1 MIPVPGGDGPRE
13 RFREA
18 DRGQLLL
25 VSGLVVAVSLVA
37 LVVLLNASIY
47 GENVATRGV
56 EAADG
61 EALEVRAAV
70 VEEAGARL
78 DAANR
83 DGPTTAAD
91 VDAGVDAIDRNLT
104 ARYSSRGGIAAVDLI
119 DTRPG
124 RYFTGSVND
133 STTVTE
139 VDRIRAFSL
148 ANESDLPSTDAA
160 NADAA
165 ALAVVL
171 NDTAADTTHE
181 VYLYENGGDVVV
193 ARGENGSTPTERCR
207 YPVSGEPAALD
218 LTGDRLDGEPCP
230 GIWPEALSDETDG
243 PFHVEFENA
252 DGVDAETTATVGDDA
267 NPTSDTA
274 LTVRDAVY
282 AATIEFRYRTADLR
296 FETPIRVA
304 PGEPDA

>member
-1 MIPVPGGDGPRE
+1 MIPLPDGDGPRE
-13 RFREA
+13 RFRDA

-70 VEEAGARL
+70 VEETGARL

-83 DGPTTAAD
+83 DGSTSDAD
-91 VDAGVDAIDRNLT
+91 VEAGVGAIDRNLT
-104 ARYSSRGGIAAVDLI
+104 ARYASRGGIAAVDLL
-119 DTRPG
+119 DTTSG
-124 RYFTGSVND
+124 QYLTGPVND
-133 STTVTE
+133 STTITE
-139 VDRIRAFSL
+139 VDRIRAFSV
-148 ANESDLPSTDAA
+148 ANESDLPSTEATA
-160 NADAA
+160 FT
-165 ALAVVL
+165 VVL
-171 NDTAADTTHE
+171 NDTAANTTHE
-181 VYLYENGGDVVV
+181 VYLYENGGDAVV

-207 YPVSGEPAALD
+207 CPASGEPVALD
-218 LTGDRLDGEPCP
+218 LTGDRLGGAPCP
-230 GIWPEALSDETDG
+230 AVWPEALSDESDG
-243 PFHVEFENA
+243 PFDIRFENA
-252 DGVDAETTATVGDDA
+252 DGVDAEATATVGTDA
-267 NPTSDTA
+267 NPESDTA

-282 AATIEFRYRTADLR
+282 AATVEFRYRTADLW

>member
-1 MIPVPGGDGPRE
+1 MIPAFDGDDPRE
-13 RFREA
+13 RFRDA

-25 VSGLVVAVSLVA
+25 ISGLVVAVSLVA

-70 VEEAGARL
+70 VEETGARL

-83 DGPTTAAD
+83 DGSTSDAD
-91 VDAGVDAIDRNLT
+91 IEASVDAIDRNLT
-104 ARYSSRGGIAAVDLI
+104 ARYASRGGIAAVDLLS
-119 DTRPG
+119 TTPG
-124 RYFTGSVND
+124 QYLTGSVND
-133 STTVTE
+133 STTIGE
-139 VDRIRAFSL
+139 VDRIRAFSV
-148 ANESDLPSTDAA
+148 ANGSDLPSTE
-160 NADAA
+160 AA
-165 ALAVVL
+165 AFTVVL
-171 NDTAADTTHE
+171 NDTAANTTHE
-181 VYLYENGGDVVV
+181 VYLYENDGDVVV

-207 YPVSGEPAALD
+207 YPASGDPAVLD

-230 GIWPEALSDETDG
+230 MVWPESLSDEDDG
-243 PFHVEFENA
+243 PFDIEFENA
-252 DGVDAETTATVGDDA
+252 DEAEAEVTATVGTDA
-267 NPTSDTA
+267 NPESDTA

>member
-1 MIPVPGGDGPRE
+1 MIPLPDGDGPRE
-13 RFREA
+13 RFRDA

-70 VEEAGARL
+70 VEETGARL

-91 VDAGVDAIDRNLT
+91 VEAGVDVIDQNLT
-104 ARYSSRGGIAAVDLI
+104 ARYASRGGIAAVDLL
-119 DTRPG
+119 DTTPG
-124 RYFTGSVND
+124 RYLTGPVND
-133 STTVTE
+133 STTVAD

-148 ANESDLPSTDAA
+148 ANRSDLPSTNAA

-171 NDTAADTTHE
+171 NDTAANTTHE
-181 VYLYENGGDVVV
+181 VYLYENDGDAVV

-207 YPVSGEPAALD
+207 YPASGEPVALD

-230 GIWPEALSDETDG
+230 AVWPEALSDESDG
-243 PFHVEFENA
+243 PFDIRFENA
-252 DGVDAETTATVGDDA
+252 DGVGVEATATVGTDA
-267 NPTSDTA
+267 NPDSDTA

-282 AATIEFRYRTADLR
+282 GATVEFRYRTADLR

>member
-1 MIPVPGGDGPRE
+1 MIRLPRGDDPSE
-13 RFREA
+13 RFRDA

-25 VSGLVVAVSLVA
+25 ISGLVVAVSLVA

-70 VEEAGARL
+70 VEETEARL

-91 VDAGVDAIDRNLT
+91 VDASVDAIERNLT
-104 ARYSSRGGIAAVDLI
+104 ARYASRGGIAVVDLL
-119 DTRPG
+119 DTASG
-124 RYFTGSVND
+124 QYLTGPVND
-133 STTVTE
+133 STAITG
-139 VDRIRAFSL
+139 VDRIRAFSV
-148 ANESDLPSTDAA
+148 ANGSDLPSTE
-160 NADAA
+160 AA
-165 ALAVVL
+165 AFTVVL

-181 VYLYENGGDVVV
+181 VYLYESDGDVVV

-207 YPVSGEPAALD
+207 YPASGAPVALD

-230 GIWPEALSDETDG
+230 GVWPEALSDESDG
-243 PFHVEFENA
+243 PFDVEFENA
-252 DGVDAETTATVGDDA
+252 DGVGAEATATVGTDA
-267 NPTSDTA
+267 NPESDTA

>member
-1 MIPVPGGDGPRE
+1 MIPLPDGDGPGE
-13 RFREA
+13 RFRDA

-25 VSGLVVAVSLVA
+25 ISGLVVAVSLVA

-70 VEEAGARL
+70 VEETGARL

-83 DGPTTAAD
+83 DGPTSEADIEAA
-91 VDAGVDAIDRNLT
+91 VDAIDRNLT
-104 ARYSSRGGIAAVDLI
+104 ARYASRGGIAAVDPLG
-119 DTRPG
+119 TTSG
-124 RYFTGSVND
+124 QYLTGPVND
-133 STTVTE
+133 STTIDE
-139 VDRIRAFSL
+139 VDRIRAFSV
-148 ANESDLPSTDAA
+148 ANGSDLPSTE
-160 NADAA
+160 AA
-165 ALAVVL
+165 AFTVVL

-181 VYLYENGGDVVV
+181 VYLYESDGDVVV

-207 YPVSGEPAALD
+207 YPASGAPVALD

-230 GIWPEALSDETDG
+230 GVWPEALSDESDG
-243 PFHVEFENA
+243 PFDVEFENA
-252 DGVDAETTATVGDDA
+252 DGVGAEATATVGTDA
-267 NPTSDTA
+267 NPESDTA